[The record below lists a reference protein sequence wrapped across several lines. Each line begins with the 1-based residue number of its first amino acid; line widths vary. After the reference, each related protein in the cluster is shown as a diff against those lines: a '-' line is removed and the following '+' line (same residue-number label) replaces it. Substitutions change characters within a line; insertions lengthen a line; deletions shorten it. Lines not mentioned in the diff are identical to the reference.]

1 MKKIFSVILGCLL
14 ATAAFGQTA
23 EEIVAR
29 MDEVMGQ
36 HSESEG
42 LIMTMDMK
50 FPIIG
55 TISTT
60 AYTLG
65 NKIRMEAN
73 TGDGNI
79 ISWMNE
85 DTSWTYD
92 VNKNEI
98 EIENR
103 KSSSSEAEDNAKML
117 TGITEGYSVS
127 IKRQTADAW
136 YINCKKL
143 KTNKEKDDPKTME
156 LVVAKDT
163 YRPISLSATLSLV
176 TVTIRNL
183 NFGVTE
189 SQVTFDPSQYPGA
202 RIIDKRQ

>member
-50 FPIIG
+50 LPIIG

-92 VNKNEI
+92 VDKNEI

-202 RIIDKRQ
+202 RIIDKRK

>member
-50 FPIIG
+50 LPIIG

-163 YRPISLSATLSLV
+163 YRPISLSATLSLA

>member
-1 MKKIFSVILGCLL
+1 MKKFFSVILGCLL

-23 EEIVAR
+23 DEIVAR
-29 MDEVMGQ
+29 MDEVMSQ

-50 FPIIG
+50 LPIIG

-60 AYTLG
+60 AHTLG

-127 IKRQTADAW
+127 IKRQTSDAW

>member
-50 FPIIG
+50 LPIIG

-127 IKRQTADAW
+127 IKRQTSDAW

>member
-23 EEIVAR
+23 DEIVAR
-29 MDEVMGQ
+29 MDEVMSQ

-50 FPIIG
+50 LPIIG

-127 IKRQTADAW
+127 IKRQTSDAW

>member
-1 MKKIFSVILGCLL
+1 MKKLFSVILGCLL

-50 FPIIG
+50 LPIIG

>member
-143 KTNKEKDDPKTME
+143 PTNKEKDDPKTME

>member
-1 MKKIFSVILGCLL
+1 MKKFFSVILGCLL

-50 FPIIG
+50 LPIIG

-65 NKIRMEAN
+65 KKIRMEAN
-73 TGDGNI
+73 TGDKNL

-92 VNKNEI
+92 VDKNEI

>member
-14 ATAAFGQTA
+14 ATAALGQTA

-50 FPIIG
+50 LPIIG

>member
-1 MKKIFSVILGCLL
+1 MKKIFSVILGCQL

>member
-23 EEIVAR
+23 DEIVAR
-29 MDEVMGQ
+29 MDEVMSQ

-50 FPIIG
+50 LPIIG

-60 AYTLG
+60 AHTLG

-127 IKRQTADAW
+127 IKRQTSDAW

>member
-1 MKKIFSVILGCLL
+1 MRKFILFITFLAITVSSFAQKKDIDRDW
-14 ATAAFGQTA
+14 AQFG
-23 EEIVAR
+23 R
-29 MDEVMGQ
+29 
-36 HSESEG
+36 
-42 LIMTMDMK
+42 
-50 FPIIG
+50 
-55 TISTT
+55 
-60 AYTLG
+60 Y
-65 NKIRMEAN
+65 
-73 TGDGNI
+73 
-79 ISWMNE
+79 
-85 DTSWTYD
+85 
-92 VNKNEI
+92 
-98 EIENR
+98 
-103 KSSSSEAEDNAKML
+103 AEDNAKML